1 MSISPFELTRP
12 KVAIIGL
19 HDATR
24 DKAPW
29 DDPSWEV
36 WAANEYAGP
45 QFKGFIKHYERWLQI
60 HTEDIFRR
68 TGNWNDRDHLK
79 WLQEFPT
86 DKPLYM
92 QKHYNDIPASV
103 RFPLEEIK
111 QRFGLDA
118 RTTFFGCTAAHSL
131 SLALYLGAKTVGM
144 WGVEANSQTEYGNE
158 RDSLSFWLGVAKGMG
173 VEIVLPAECT
183 LLGTG
188 RAVYGYE
195 GLTGIRAKTLQAR
208 LEVHTKAT
216 EEGAVKL
223 TEAIE
228 IRRLALEAT
237 HGPKNSSASKAVW
250 DAHLKT
256 MDALARVNLARG
268 IQLEDEKLLDMML
281 SSGMEI
287 LTSVLLEQRE
297 NQFRH
302 QAESLQAKLNEAMG
316 RRIEVLNNLRTAP
329 SNNEKKRLGKRV
341 MKLDNDVAD
350 QLGATNLVQGV
361 VAELVALRRI
371 ANGMGDDL
379 KPPIEQLLV
388 RMTINEPDNP
398 PCKNHPDRA
407 GTVHYGKDWKKD
419 GYSLCTE
426 CAVLKDA
433 QEVRDGPRD

>member
-12 KVAIIGL
+12 RVAIIGL

-45 QFKGFIKHYERWLQI
+45 QFRGFIKHYERWLQI

-68 TGNWNDRDHLK
+68 ANNWNDSGHLK
-79 WLQEFPT
+79 WLQEFPA

-92 QKHYNDIPASV
+92 QKHYDDIPASV
-103 RFPLEEIK
+103 RFPLDEIK
-111 QRFGLDA
+111 ERFGLDS

-131 SLALYLGAKTVGM
+131 ALALYLGAKTVGM

-173 VEIVLPAECT
+173 VEIVLPEECT

-195 GLTGIRAKTLQAR
+195 GLTGIRASTLQKR

-216 EEGAVKL
+216 EEAAVKL

-228 IRRLALEAT
+228 AKRLALEAT
-237 HGPKNSSASKAVW
+237 HGPKNASANRAVW
-250 DAHLKT
+250 EAHLRA

-281 SSGMEI
+281 KSGMEI
-287 LTSVLLEQRE
+287 LTSVILETRE

-302 QAESLQAKLNEAMG
+302 QGETMQAKLNEAMG
-316 RRIEVLNNLRTAP
+316 QRVEVLHNLQAAT
-329 SNNEKKRLGKRV
+329 SSGEKKRLGKRV
-341 MKLDNDVAD
+341 AKMDNEVGDR
-350 QLGATNLVQGV
+350 LGTTNIVQGV

-371 ANGMGDDL
+371 ANGMADDL
-379 KPPIEQLLV
+379 RPPIEQLLV
-388 RMTINEPDNP
+388 RMTPTEPAIP
-398 PCKNHPDRA
+398 PCKNHPDRG
-407 GTVHYGKDWKKD
+407 GTAHYKD
-419 GYSLCTE
+419 GTSLCPE
-426 CAVLKDA
+426 CAALK
-433 QEVRDGPRD
+433 EVKETTEDV